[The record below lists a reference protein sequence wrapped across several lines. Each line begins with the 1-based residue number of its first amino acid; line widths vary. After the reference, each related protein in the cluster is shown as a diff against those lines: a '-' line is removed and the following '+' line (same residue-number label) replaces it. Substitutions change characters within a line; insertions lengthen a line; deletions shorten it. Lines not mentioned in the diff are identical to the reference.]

1 MNTDVMTQT
10 RSFSPI
16 EYCHRNV
23 MDRLAPHAHWLLRF
37 ALAGVFVYHGFSK
50 LSNVEMFSQMMGLSY
65 SVALLVALAE
75 FSGGIA
81 IIVGSFTKDWLT
93 RLGALSIVPVMI
105 GAISMV
111 HWGRWNFVPSES
123 HPMGGMEFQ
132 VTLLLI
138 ALYFVI
144 KGNKA

>member
-1 MNTDVMTQT
+1 MNTEVITETQ
-10 RSFSPI
+10 RFSPI
-16 EYCHRNV
+16 EYCHRNI
-23 MDRLAPHAHWLLRF
+23 MDKLAPHAHWLLRF

-50 LSNVEMFSQMMGLSY
+50 LVNIEMFSQMMGLSY
-65 SVALLVALAE
+65 TVALLVALAE
-75 FSGGIA
+75 FGGGIA
-81 IIVGSFTKDWLT
+81 IIVGRFTKDWIT
-93 RLGALSIVPVMI
+93 RLGALSMIPVMI
-105 GAISMV
+105 GAITMV

-144 KGNKA
+144 RGNRS

>member
-1 MNTDVMTQT
+1 MNTEVMTESG
-10 RSFSPI
+10 RFSPI
-16 EYCHRNV
+16 EYCHRNI
-23 MDRLAPHAHWLLRF
+23 MDRLAPHTHWLLRV
-37 ALAGVFVYHGFSK
+37 ALAGVFIYHGISK
-50 LSNVEMFSQMMGLSY
+50 LSNIEMFSQMMGLSY
-65 SVALLVALAE
+65 NVALLVALAE
-75 FSGGIA
+75 FGGGIA
-81 IIVGSFTKDWLT
+81 IVVGSFTKDWIT
-93 RLGALSIVPVMI
+93 RLGALSIVSVMV

-144 KGNKA
+144 RGNKA